1 MLIKAK
7 CHSQL
12 LYTSSSFL
20 HSTPPLPHSS
30 LHPLLKPTFLF
41 IVSLFPTPLDSLS
54 FLAHF
59 AASLLLPLP
68 CHPIL
73 PPSPAS
79 FIPPPHYFTSP
90 PAVFPLFSSP
100 RASFLLLVSL
110 TTHLLQSMYT
120 SPFMMVIPPI
130 RVKQGLLGSSNG
142 IASATPIFCSH
153 INHLSVRF
161 TIYFKGLSQPFTT
174 CNEGYNHLVYNRIY
188 SFFPTDFLLKIS

>member
-41 IVSLFPTPLDSLS
+41 IVSLFPTLLDSLS
-54 FLAHF
+54 FLAYF

-90 PAVFPLFSSP
+90 PAVFPLFLSTCLLPPFSLSNNSSSSKHVHV
-100 RASFLLLVSL
+100 SFHDGDSAI
-110 TTHLLQSMYT
+110 QSQT
-120 SPFMMVIPPI
+120 GVVGFI
-130 RVKQGLLGSSNG
+130 
-142 IASATPIFCSH
+142 
-153 INHLSVRF
+153 
-161 TIYFKGLSQPFTT
+161 
-174 CNEGYNHLVYNRIY
+174 
-188 SFFPTDFLLKIS
+188 